1 MKNNHQKIIMH
12 LDIDAFYATVSE
24 LLHPEYKNFPIAVGS
39 LNSRTGI
46 ISSPNYLARSYGVKA
61 AMPIF
66 LAKELCP
73 NLIILPSEHNIY
85 QSYSKH
91 FFQIINKYAN
101 KIEITSIDECFIDAT
116 DLVKKYHNNIRL
128 LATKIQKEIKNKLN
142 LSISIGISYNKTIAK
157 MATELN
163 KPSGIS
169 IIDEN
174 KIINLIYELNINKI
188 PYIGEIKSQELYA
201 INIFKIKELIATEN
215 KQKISLV
222 LGSIYQNLVND
233 LKGLSEIKII
243 DEDIYKTISHS
254 KTFNEDLN
262 DFYEI
267 SNEMNDL
274 ILTVTN
280 RLKKCNLMT
289 NNISIYIKYPSFK
302 TKIKQKQ
309 LTYYTDDYQTIFLAI
324 KNLFKIMYKDETIRL
339 IGISLNKLVKKEN
352 VKNNYFYL
360 IS

>member
-1 MKNNHQKIIMH
+1 M
-12 LDIDAFYATVSE
+12 
-24 LLHPEYKNFPIAVGS
+24 
-39 LNSRTGI
+39 
-46 ISSPNYLARSYGVKA
+46 
-61 AMPIF
+61 
-66 LAKELCP
+66 
-73 NLIILPSEHNIY
+73 
-85 QSYSKH
+85 
-91 FFQIINKYAN
+91 
-101 KIEITSIDECFIDAT
+101 
-116 DLVKKYHNNIRL
+116 

-163 KPSGIS
+163 KPYGIS

-262 DFYEI
+262 D
-267 SNEMNDL
+267 L

-360 IS
+360 IN